1 MLMTKHPAKQEKF
14 CICSNN
20 LEGLGNTLL
29 NWFNNNSMKANP
41 GKYHLLLSGN
51 DSRKI
56 TIGNKKISSHKFEKL
71 LGIKIDNNLNY
82 KEHIISLCKKAS
94 QKNNAFSRLALS
106 MNFEQRRLAMNSFIS
121 CYFSYCLVV

>member
-1 MLMTKHPAKQEKF
+1 MLTTKHPTKQEKF
-14 CICSNN
+14 CICSKN

-41 GKYHLLLSGN
+41 GKYHLLLSSN

-56 TIGNKKISSHKFEKL
+56 TIGNKKISSHKFKKL